1 MFSAKPKTP
10 RPTGCCAQQMKR
22 FHSPTAGLPVDT
34 NPVRG
39 AAAPLTTPPKG
50 FFDSLTTAWVFSP
63 RLSLYSALGT
73 LARASRI
80 QPAITAQPQADTQ

>member
-22 FHSPTAGLPVDT
+22 FHSLTAGQPFDT

-39 AAAPLTTPPKG
+39 AAAPLTTPRKG
-50 FFDSLTTAWVFSP
+50 FFDSLFDLSGQFWRSFFIQFITLDLFIFRIFPAP
-63 RLSLYSALGT
+63 RPLTPL
-73 LARASRI
+73 
-80 QPAITAQPQADTQ
+80 